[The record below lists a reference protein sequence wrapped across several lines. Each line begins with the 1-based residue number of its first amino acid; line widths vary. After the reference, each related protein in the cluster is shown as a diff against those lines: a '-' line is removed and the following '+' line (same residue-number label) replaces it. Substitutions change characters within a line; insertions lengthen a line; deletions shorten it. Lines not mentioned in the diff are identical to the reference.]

1 MFPCSSVTLWSG
13 SVTFAV
19 IWYIRWNPA
28 PRIRPSGPP
37 SFAWCEGYIVIECM
51 LTGGENMAARLRIRS
66 TSSFGP
72 EKPKLVEWVSI
83 RFEQVSRG
91 MITVSCFLDRLSK
104 PQVPPTILLN
114 EQQTSI
120 MRKTTRNTVPILKA
134 NFYNWNKLT
143 TDGLR

>member
-1 MFPCSSVTLWSG
+1 
-13 SVTFAV
+13 
-19 IWYIRWNPA
+19 
-28 PRIRPSGPP
+28 
-37 SFAWCEGYIVIECM
+37 
-51 LTGGENMAARLRIRS
+51 MAARLRIRS

-134 NFYNWNKLT
+134 NFYN
-143 TDGLR
+143 